1 MKKGLCEDTTLA
13 YFHPKAEH
21 EVYADGCPLG
31 VSATLVQRKEN
42 EEYWRVVQ
50 YANRSVTDTE
60 SRYSQIELEMLA
72 IDLACNR
79 FHLYLY
85 GIPFTI
91 ISDHKPLEV
100 IINNPRHQTSVR
112 LQWILVRVM
121 DYDFKVQYRRGKTNI
136 SDYTSRHPIP
146 HGECT
151 KQEVST
157 AKEIKHYTNYIIKN
171 DIPHAISKEELV
183 TTTEEDPILQRL
195 ARCIEKGQMG
205 NATGLGVAFFATG
218 PSWVLK
224 CIIFLTLE
232 FILL

>member
-1 MKKGLCEDTTLA
+1 M
-13 YFHPKAEH
+13 
-21 EVYADGCPLG
+21 
-31 VSATLVQRKEN
+31 
-42 EEYWRVVQ
+42 
-50 YANRSVTDTE
+50 
-60 SRYSQIELEMLA
+60 
-72 IDLACNR
+72 
-79 FHLYLY
+79 
-85 GIPFTI
+85 
-91 ISDHKPLEV
+91 
-100 IINNPRHQTSVR
+100 
-112 LQWILVRVM
+112 
-121 DYDFKVQYRRGKTNI
+121 
-136 SDYTSRHPIP
+136 
-146 HGECT
+146 
-151 KQEVST
+151 ST